1 MEMEIRDLSESLI
14 AELALRDELEYEKE
28 LKNQFISLLLSI
40 QNKKRHLGVS
50 ASHHRQTQKGGERH
64 VEAKSNGNTP
74 LKTRGKPEPKVMSVT
89 YWTSVISSNSE
100 YCILLFFVYNSS
112 QIADSFISFF
122 FSFFNSTQSFISETS
137 FVDMPIKLVTHW
149 HKLRCVLTS
158 VCVSNVHF
166 LILTPKLTQLSWHK
180 KLASR
185 FLSNSHLRILNSELT
200 QLSWKLTFISPVI
213 FVSYSKL

>member
-1 MEMEIRDLSESLI
+1 LVWICSSELENLSQRELNDLYTEMEMEIRDLSESLI

-89 YWTSVISSNSE
+89 Y
-100 YCILLFFVYNSS
+100 
-112 QIADSFISFF
+112 
-122 FSFFNSTQSFISETS
+122 
-137 FVDMPIKLVTHW
+137 
-149 HKLRCVLTS
+149 
-158 VCVSNVHF
+158 
-166 LILTPKLTQLSWHK
+166 
-180 KLASR
+180 
-185 FLSNSHLRILNSELT
+185 
-200 QLSWKLTFISPVI
+200 
-213 FVSYSKL
+213 